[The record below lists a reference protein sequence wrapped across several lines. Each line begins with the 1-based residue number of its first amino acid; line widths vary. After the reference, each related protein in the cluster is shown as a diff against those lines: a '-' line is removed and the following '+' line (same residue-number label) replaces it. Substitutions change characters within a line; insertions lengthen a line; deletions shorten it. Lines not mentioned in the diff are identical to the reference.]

1 MKVLTITTQV
11 NKTFKRILLLA
22 IVIAFSTS
30 AFAQFKVGDNQG
42 IIQPSAA
49 LEVESTTKGFLMPR
63 MTTIQMTAIAN
74 PTVGLMIFNTTTNC
88 IHVYKSAVLGWKST
102 CDANDLGAWGLN
114 GNTGNPATSFL
125 GTTDAN
131 PLIVKTN
138 GLEAFRV
145 DPTGKVG
152 FGISAPLYL
161 IDVNTTADPIRLA
174 GVLGGA
180 ITDSVLTINAAGVV
194 KKRSVASILASAMSA
209 SNGLNIVANNVK
221 LGGTL
226 SQTTSI
232 AQAGFNLAFTGTGN
246 VGIGTATPTNRLH
259 IFDTS
264 NPLRIEGLVSGASP
278 DSILTIDGTG
288 VVRKRTVASIF
299 STGNAWLNGGNTITG
314 PGTLGTI
321 NAQPFSIITNNSPI
335 LTFGSTGTITQ
346 GGTGLITLNGN
357 IVSTGG
363 STQIGS
369 TFINTSGATP
379 TNIGNASST
388 TTVTGPTNI
397 NTTGTGTTTIGNTAS
412 TTNIAGNNL
421 NITNLPSGSGT
432 DSVMVVDPLT
442 GKIKKVSMAFIGSK
456 SFSAD
461 NGLTKTGSNVQLGGN
476 LIKNTDI
483 GLSTFNTTFSGVGKV
498 GVGTTTPT
506 NKLHIVDATNPVR
519 FEGLVGGA
527 STDSLVTTDANGV
540 LRKRTVSSVLATG
553 FTVDNGLTKTG
564 TNAQLGGTLVQ
575 NTTINQATKDL
586 SIVGGNVGIGA
597 AAPNS
602 TLQVTGSVSM
612 SIRKVTTASTT
623 ITGSDYTVL
632 ANCTGGAITY
642 TLPAA
647 STCGGRMYI
656 FVKTDA
662 TNNLLSFTPSL
673 KTGEAVTAVLP
684 AINYNTRIVVQSD
697 GTDWWVVNQY

>member
-221 LGGTL
+221 LG
-226 SQTTSI
+226 
-232 AQAGFNLAFTGTGN
+232 
-246 VGIGTATPTNRLH
+246 
-259 IFDTS
+259 
-264 NPLRIEGLVSGASP
+264 
-278 DSILTIDGTG
+278 
-288 VVRKRTVASIF
+288 
-299 STGNAWLNGGNTITG
+299 
-314 PGTLGTI
+314 
-321 NAQPFSIITNNSPI
+321 
-335 LTFGSTGTITQ
+335 
-346 GGTGLITLNGN
+346 
-357 IVSTGG
+357 
-363 STQIGS
+363 
-369 TFINTSGATP
+369 
-379 TNIGNASST
+379 
-388 TTVTGPTNI
+388 
-397 NTTGTGTTTIGNTAS
+397 
-412 TTNIAGNNL
+412 
-421 NITNLPSGSGT
+421 
-432 DSVMVVDPLT
+432 
-442 GKIKKVSMAFIGSK
+442 
-456 SFSAD
+456 
-461 NGLTKTGSNVQLGGN
+461 
-476 LIKNTDI
+476 
-483 GLSTFNTTFSGVGKV
+483 
-498 GVGTTTPT
+498 
-506 NKLHIVDATNPVR
+506 
-519 FEGLVGGA
+519 
-527 STDSLVTTDANGV
+527 
-540 LRKRTVSSVLATG
+540 
-553 FTVDNGLTKTG
+553 
-564 TNAQLGGTLVQ
+564 
-575 NTTINQATKDL
+575 
-586 SIVGGNVGIGA
+586 
-597 AAPNS
+597 
-602 TLQVTGSVSM
+602 
-612 SIRKVTTASTT
+612 
-623 ITGSDYTVL
+623 
-632 ANCTGGAITY
+632 
-642 TLPAA
+642 
-647 STCGGRMYI
+647 
-656 FVKTDA
+656 
-662 TNNLLSFTPSL
+662 
-673 KTGEAVTAVLP
+673 
-684 AINYNTRIVVQSD
+684 TR
-697 GTDWWVVNQY
+697 